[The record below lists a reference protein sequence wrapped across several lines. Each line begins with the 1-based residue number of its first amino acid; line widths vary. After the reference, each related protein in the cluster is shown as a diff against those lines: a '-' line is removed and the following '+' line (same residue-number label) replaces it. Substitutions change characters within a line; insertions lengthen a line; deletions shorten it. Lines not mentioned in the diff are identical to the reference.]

1 MEKEQ
6 EKGVVYFVYGNIQ
19 MAITATKHLIEICED
34 EKLRKSLAD
43 DLIALDKFENR
54 VLQVK
59 GDIKV
64 KPLSN
69 PAKIGTDFAID
80 MKTLND
86 KSAEKLCEMLAK
98 GYEKGAK
105 SAAEN
110 IRDSDGES
118 RQSMELAKGYL
129 EFCKQNR
136 IKYKGLN

>member
-6 EKGVVYFVYGNIQ
+6 EKGVIYFIYGNIQ

-34 EKLRKSLAD
+34 EKLRKNLAE

-54 VLQVK
+54 ALQAK

-64 KPLSN
+64 KPLST
-69 PAKIGTDFAID
+69 AAEAGTDFAID
-80 MKTLND
+80 MKTLTD

-98 GYEKGAK
+98 GYKKGAK

-118 RQSMELAKGYL
+118 GQVMQLAKGYL

-136 IKYKGLN
+136 IKYRGLN